1 VTGATAAALAAT
13 GRARVAAVDP
23 VEFGHVLA
31 GEAVA
36 GMAAELA
43 DRLDP
48 AFLTEAGWDP
58 VGRVLSLPAEHP
70 LLGRTVCRVGGCT
83 STAHGGPTG
92 GVCWRCFTRLG
103 AQG

>member
-1 VTGATAAALAAT
+1 MTGATAAALAAT
-13 GRARVAAVDP
+13 GRATAAAVDP

-48 AFLTEAGWDP
+48 AFLTEAGWDRWAGCCRCP
-58 VGRVLSLPAEHP
+58 PNIRCWAGPCAGSVAARPPLLVGRQA
-70 LLGRTVCRVGGCT
+70 VCAGG
-83 STAHGGPTG
+83 A
-92 GVCWRCFTRLG
+92 
-103 AQG
+103 